1 MKVVKNPLFLIGVG
15 SLLCAIILAI
25 VSTVV
30 NPSSALLKKVEKAM
44 NKQDSK
50 LLAECLQDDSVS
62 KWNLES
68 MTALL
73 ALARIQGE
81 YEFEVLV
88 ADAEEGEEEDTKD
101 IPTVVVIKSGD
112 KVYRISAEEETTIE
126 IDGKEYIYTGLE

>member
-73 ALARIQGE
+73 ALAGIQGE